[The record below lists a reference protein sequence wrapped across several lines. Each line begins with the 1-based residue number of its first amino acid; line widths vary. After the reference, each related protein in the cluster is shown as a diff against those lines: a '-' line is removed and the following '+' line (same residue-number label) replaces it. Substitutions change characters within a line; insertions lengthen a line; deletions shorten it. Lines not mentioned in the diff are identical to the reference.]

1 MPQLHAVN
9 RTVPN
14 GSTTVARGRHH
25 LITWAGRSRRWI
37 QFEPVIAWLLAVV
50 AVGLVLLFRDAVARV
65 LVVLI
70 AMVVRLFGGV
80 MWVRRTAIRRRR
92 RRQRSNKSQRQHRV
106 SGEHRRGS
114 VYDDIPL

>member
-1 MPQLHAVN
+1 
-9 RTVPN
+9 
-14 GSTTVARGRHH
+14 
-25 LITWAGRSRRWI
+25 
-37 QFEPVIAWLLAVV
+37 VIAWLLAIA

-70 AMVVRLFGGV
+70 AMVVRLFSGV
-80 MWVRRTAIRRRR
+80 MWLRRAAIRRRR
-92 RRQRSNKSQRQHRV
+92 RRQRSSESQLPHRV